1 MRHTIFYRID
11 SLSNR
16 FMEVNNRVE
25 SLAQN
30 IHNLGEQFQELRN
43 DIKMLAENK
52 KRSWSSDI

>member
-1 MRHTIFYRID
+1 
-11 SLSNR
+11 
-16 FMEVNNRVE
+16 MEVNNRVE